1 MRVPRKSTSSRL
13 SHPLPDLISFISS
26 LKAKGLDISHT
37 GVSVKTQKRFDRQD
51 YVDATQRY
59 ACAPSSLSL
68 TSLIA
73 PTVGVSSKLLTHPHS
88 AAGALRQ
95 IPAVHRPMFQDPPK
109 WTDKTR
115 RQASKVEAAER
126 RRRRKRACL
135 DHESDRQGGC
145 DASAHKLCGTSWS
158 LGVLY
163 PSSGEERSWS
173 PPIPLQI
180 MGPPVICTAG
190 VIVNVFI
197 IYRLYSLLSMTF
209 ISQYAGLRD
218 IYAVVGHTS
227 SDATT
232 NENQPNQTRSKI
244 KFAFQLA
251 SLSEL
256 PAVSLTATH

>member
-1 MRVPRKSTSSRL
+1 MRVQRKSTSSRL
-13 SHPLPDLISFISS
+13 SHPLPDLISFTSS

-59 ACAPSSLSL
+59 ACATSSLHL
-68 TSLIA
+68 TNLIA
-73 PTVGVSSKLLTHPHS
+73 PAVGVSSKLLTHPHS
-88 AAGALRQ
+88 AAGAHRQ
-95 IPAVHRPMFQDPPK
+95 IPAVHRPMFQDLPK

-135 DHESDRQGGC
+135 DHESDRQGWC
-145 DASAHKLCGTSWS
+145 DAFPHKRLYGTGWS
-158 LGVLY
+158 LGVLH

-180 MGPPVICTAG
+180 MGSPVICTAG

-209 ISQYAGLRD
+209 ISRYAGLRD

-227 SDATT
+227 SDVTAK
-232 NENQPNQTRSKI
+232 EN
-244 KFAFQLA
+244 
-251 SLSEL
+251 
-256 PAVSLTATH
+256 

>member
-1 MRVPRKSTSSRL
+1 MRAQRKSTSSRL

-59 ACAPSSLSL
+59 AYTTSSLHL
-68 TSLIA
+68 TNLIA
-73 PTVGVSSKLLTHPHS
+73 PTLGVSSKLLTHPHS
-88 AAGALRQ
+88 AAGALRR
-95 IPAVHRPMFQDPPK
+95 IPAVHRPMFQDPPN

-135 DHESDRQGGC
+135 DHESDRQGWC
-145 DASAHKLCGTSWS
+145 DGSAHRRLCGTGWS

-163 PSSGEERSWS
+163 PPSGEERSWS

-180 MGPPVICTAG
+180 MGSPVICTAG

-197 IYRLYSLLSMTF
+197 IYRLYSLLSMLDFHISICSLKGYLRSCRAHHFRRDNKGKSTQSNTF
-209 ISQYAGLRD
+209 KNQVCIP
-218 IYAVVGHTS
+218 VG
-227 SDATT
+227 
-232 NENQPNQTRSKI
+232 
-244 KFAFQLA
+244 FF
-251 SLSEL
+251 
-256 PAVSLTATH
+256 V